1 MPGQAAVG
9 FMIEFLDAG
18 LTREDQCGRVD
29 AKPTG
34 YCASSVVPFGKTA
47 GFLFAWWSAGA
58 GWGARRVHVSG
69 QSDRVFVSLI
79 CCITWSRL

>member
-1 MPGQAAVG
+1 
-9 FMIEFLDAG
+9 MIEFLDAG

-58 GWGARRVHVSG
+58 GWGARRVRVSG
-69 QSDRVFVSLI
+69 QSDRVFVFLI
-79 CCITWSRL
+79 CCRT